1 MEEVGALWWGEGKR
15 HVREDV
21 GGGVLKHEQESDTSD
36 KWLVGL
42 CEGLEMIHPALPWK
56 HCSQAP
62 HSLDV
67 YLLFA
72 CQSPIPSM

>member
-21 GGGVLKHEQESDTSD
+21 GGGVLKHEQESDTFD

-42 CEGLEMIHPALPWK
+42 CEGLEMIRTAPRCPTPWMSICSLPV
-56 HCSQAP
+56 
-62 HSLDV
+62 SLPFHLCDDSF
-67 YLLFA
+67 L
-72 CQSPIPSM
+72 